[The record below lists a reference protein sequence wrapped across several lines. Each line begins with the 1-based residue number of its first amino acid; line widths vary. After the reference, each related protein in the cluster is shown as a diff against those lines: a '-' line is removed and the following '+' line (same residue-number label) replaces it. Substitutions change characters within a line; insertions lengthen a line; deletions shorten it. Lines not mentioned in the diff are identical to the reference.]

1 MKIID
6 KNIKELK
13 FADYNPRTLT
23 EKQFK
28 DLKNSINEFGL
39 VDPVIINKNPERK
52 NVIVGGHQRVRVAKG
67 MGMEYIPCVEVNLDL
82 KREREL
88 NVRLN
93 RNVGGWDYDVLA
105 DQFDMAELVDWGFS
119 EKNLYGLFDD
129 IDYSILEDDDVDLNM
144 ETLKDG
150 TRKAI
155 QIEFKLEDYDEAVK
169 LLKIMREQYD
179 YVGSEV
185 VNFFKS
191 KINE

>member
-52 NVIVGGHQRVRVAKG
+52 NVIVGGLQRVRVAKG

>member
-155 QIEFKLEDYDEAVK
+155 QIEFKLEDYEEAVS
-169 LLKIMREQYD
+169 LLKIMREKYE
-179 YVGSEV
+179 YVGAEV

-191 KINE
+191 KVNE